1 MDQCE
6 LCGIDLA
13 PGIEY
18 VDAEG
23 HKHWLC
29 GRCAPSAR
37 ENPGAVNQASGYPIC
52 DACGR
57 RHSDRCSLVDYAG
70 ENFNVCGG
78 CVPEVMEN
86 PADFLAGKRGTEPE
100 A

>member
-6 LCGIDLA
+6 LCGIGMA
-13 PGIEY
+13 EGMEY

-23 HKHWLC
+23 HKHSLC
-29 GRCAPSAR
+29 GRCGPSAR
-37 ENPGAVNQASGYPIC
+37 EYPGALTQATGFPIC
-52 DACGR
+52 DACGQ

-70 ENFNVCGG
+70 ENFNVCGE
-78 CVPEVMEN
+78 CVPQVVEN